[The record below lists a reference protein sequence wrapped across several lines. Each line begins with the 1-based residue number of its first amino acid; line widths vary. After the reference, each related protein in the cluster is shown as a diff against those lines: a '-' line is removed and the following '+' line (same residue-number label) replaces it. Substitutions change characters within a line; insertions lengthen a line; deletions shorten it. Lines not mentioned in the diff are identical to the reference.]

1 MDNEKY
7 YEYFEVGKNKG
18 LIEKHALTE
27 NDLLIFK
34 KLRNYEI
41 KESKKGC
48 IIITIFFAII
58 ILLAFTG
65 DIFSGMIFLVVFST
79 IDFFAIKHHFNLKNF
94 EPEYCDYG
102 IVTDKFIKKEKGD
115 DDRYIIINANNNLI
129 KFKRNFNEYNAIE
142 INDEVVLFAI
152 KGRNELLFDKKIY

>member
-1 MDNEKY
+1 MRNEKY
-7 YEYFEVGKNKG
+7 YEYFEVGKNKD

-115 DDRYIIINANNNLI
+115 DDRYIIISVNNNLV
-129 KFKRNFNEYNAIE
+129 KFKVSFSEYESLNLD
-142 INDEVVLFAI
+142 DEVILFAC
-152 KGRNELLFDKKIY
+152 KDTNDLFYHSK